1 MKCKL
6 ACAFIAMSVAFP
18 ANAATDEVSGQVEYT
33 DFTKGFGN
41 REVGTVE
48 YNKDLGETAIILSGS
63 YGRREFSSVTFEA
76 ARASATLYHDWSDR
90 FYTRTSAAAATNDPV
105 FATREVIQDLNFK
118 IQPQTVLLAG
128 GKYTRYFGGVDAIS
142 WTLGGTQY
150 FKGGFVSY
158 RYTGYDVEHVGNT
171 HGHLVTLRVDDAKG
185 PGNTQLWLGKGTS
198 LHEQE
203 FLPVISKGDVHSV
216 AVKRIQPINSNLAL
230 ELGLGHSWYDTGLAE
245 YQGTTVRLGLSFS
258 R

>member
-1 MKCKL
+1 VTCKL
-6 ACAFIAMSVAFP
+6 AFAFLTVSAAIP
-18 ANAATDEVSGQVEYT
+18 AHAATDEVSGTIEYT
-33 DFTKGFGN
+33 DFTEGFGN

-48 YNKDLGETAIILSGS
+48 YSKDLGETAIILSGS
-63 YGRREFSSVTFEA
+63 YGRREFSSETFEA
-76 ARASATLYHDWSDR
+76 GRASATLYHDWSDR
-90 FYTRTSAAAATNDPV
+90 FYTRTSVAAATNDPV

-128 GKYTRYFGGVDAIS
+128 AKYTRYFGHVDAFS

-158 RYTGYDVEHVGNT
+158 RYTGYDVENVGNT
-171 HGHLVTLRVDDAKG
+171 HGHLASLRVNDAKG
-185 PGNTQLWLGKGTS
+185 AGNTQLWLGTGTS

-203 FLPVISKGDVHSV
+203 FLPVISKGDVHSI
-216 AVKRIQPINSNLAL
+216 ALKRVQPINSNFAL

-245 YQGTTVRLGLSFS
+245 YQGTAVRLGLSFS